1 MRFATEKSYVW
12 EKPRNNACAVAAFTV
27 SLDSSTKNEE
37 KIAPQP
43 DKRCICGVS
52 RVYCAGNK
60 LRIKKTHRLMAQ
72 GTLFI
77 VSAPSGAGKSSLIQA
92 LLKTQPLYDTQV
104 SISHTTRGIR
114 PRENHGEHYYFVNH
128 DAFRQMIKEDAF
140 LEHAEVFGNYYG
152 TSRKAIE
159 QVLSTGVDVFL
170 DIDWQGA
177 KQIRERMPQARSI
190 FVLPPSKD
198 ELDRRLRGR
207 GQDSEDVIA
216 RRMAQAVS
224 EMSHYAEYDYLI
236 VNDDFDLA
244 LSDLKNIIRA
254 ERLRMGRQKLRH
266 DALISKLLA
275 D

>member
-1 MRFATEKSYVW
+1 MV
-12 EKPRNNACAVAAFTV
+12 
-27 SLDSSTKNEE
+27 
-37 KIAPQP
+37 
-43 DKRCICGVS
+43 
-52 RVYCAGNK
+52 
-60 LRIKKTHRLMAQ
+60 Q
-72 GTLFI
+72 GTLYI

-104 SISHTTRGIR
+104 SISHTTRTER
-114 PRENHGEHYYFVNH
+114 PGEKHGEHYFFVSKEE
-128 DAFRQMIKEDAF
+128 FREMIERDAF

-152 TSRKAIE
+152 TSRETIE
-159 QVLSTGVDVFL
+159 QVLASGVDVFL

-177 KQIRERMPQARSI
+177 QQIRKRMPQARSI

-216 RRMAQAVS
+216 KRMAQAVA
-224 EMSHYAEYDYLI
+224 EMTHFAEYDYLI

-244 LSDLKNIIRA
+244 LSDLKTIIRA
-254 ERLRMGRQKLRH
+254 ERLRLSRQRLRH
-266 DALISKLLA
+266 DGLITKLLA

>member
-1 MRFATEKSYVW
+1 MVKILS
-12 EKPRNNACAVAAFTV
+12 PLFTQF
-27 SLDSSTKNEE
+27 K
-37 KIAPQP
+37 KI
-43 DKRCICGVS
+43 
-52 RVYCAGNK
+52 
-60 LRIKKTHRLMAQ
+60 MAQ

-77 VSAPSGAGKSSLIQA
+77 VSAPSGAGKSSLITA

-104 SISHTTRGIR
+104 SVSHTTRDMR
-114 PRENHGEHYYFVNH
+114 PGEVQGDHYFFVSKEE
-128 DAFRQMIKEDAF
+128 FRAMIADGAF
-140 LEHAEVFGNYYG
+140 LEYAEVFGNYYG

-159 QVLSTGVDVFL
+159 QVLATGVDVFL

-177 KQIRERMPQARSI
+177 QQIRAQMPAARTI

-207 GQDSEDVIA
+207 GQDSEDVIVK
-216 RRMAQAVS
+216 RMAKAVD

-244 LSDLKNIIRA
+244 LSDLKTIIRA
-254 ERLRMGRQKLRH
+254 ERLRMNRQKARH

-275 D
+275 H